1 MQDAQDVQIVMDGKE
16 VRAREGMTILE
27 VAEREGVEIPTL
39 CHSPDLTP
47 EGVCRICAVEVEG
60 ARALVGSCHTPI
72 TAGMV
77 VHTRSP
83 KVLAARRVNLE
94 LLLAAHTGPC
104 VTDPNAGSCQLH
116 NLASDLEIGPPRF
129 RVAEPRRYPVEEAN
143 PYVRRDLSKCILCRK
158 CVRACD
164 EIAGVAILGI
174 GYRGFQSKIVVG
186 CDEPLVAEVCR
197 DCGVCIYYCPTG
209 ALASAVS
216 ETGEG
221 AV

>member
-1 MQDAQDVQIVMDGKE
+1 MQDVQIVMDGEE
-16 VRAREGMTILE
+16 VTAREGMTILE

-72 TAGMV
+72 AAGMV

-174 GYRGFQSKIVVG
+174 GYRGFQSKIIVG

-197 DCGVCIYYCPTG
+197 DCGVCIDYCPTG
-209 ALASAVS
+209 ALAGAAS